1 MATTPPIG
9 GDDDD
14 VAVASTKTSKNSFDN
29 LSVSFRK
36 LSSSSLS
43 SRSWLV
49 GIITSD
55 DAAKRK
61 SIRPNNQQHL
71 QNDTTILQNDN
82 RIIENSKF
90 ARWCRPREAPTK
102 GAQAPSMPRAECTRI
117 LSCIIWKVD
126 ALTWEYAR

>member
-43 SRSWLV
+43 SRSWLI

-71 QNDTTILQNDN
+71 QNDTPLYCRMTTESLKFQNL
-82 RIIENSKF
+82 RAGG
-90 ARWCRPREAPTK
+90 ARAKHRLKARKRRPCHAPNAH
-102 GAQAPSMPRAECTRI
+102 GFSLV
-117 LSCIIWKVD
+117 LSGKWM
-126 ALTWEYAR
+126 L